1 MHRVIILSPQFPLDS
16 GVVAQ
21 MAQIVQGLGRVEGQQ
36 SGESGGANG
45 ANWLKSHMHTFE
57 FADGFFP

>member
-1 MHRVIILSPQFPLDS
+1 
-16 GVVAQ
+16 
-21 MAQIVQGLGRVEGQQ
+21 MAQIVQSLGRVEGQQ

-45 ANWLKSHMHTFE
+45 ANWLKSLSRAFE